1 MEETTTKDDYK
12 QLLDNQQKILK
23 KQDEI
28 TKLAL
33 LGSKAFYSLDE
44 AALYTGYKPSYIYKL
59 TCHHLIPFHKP
70 NGQKL
75 VFSRTELE
83 EWMSGRSQ
91 ISKEES
97 NGN

>member
-1 MEETTTKDDYK
+1 MEESTTNDDYK

-23 KQDEI
+23 KQDEL

-33 LGSKAFYSLDE
+33 FGSKAFYSLEE

-59 TCHHLIPFHKP
+59 TCHHQIPFHKP

-75 VFSRTELE
+75 IFKRSELE
-83 EWMSGRSQ
+83 EWMSGRPK
-91 ISKEES
+91 ISKDEPH
-97 NGN
+97 GH